1 MVTAECCSPRAATTA
16 CCESHGRS
24 PTWKAATTS
33 ALHTWRKRSD
43 IGWVRPQAWRHE
55 RIRGRS
61 RGGAMTAAEL
71 EPGPAHGACDAC
83 LRPSHVIATLAA
95 RIEGLLQRPGERIAN
110 LLALPSGRLIEA
122 LVPDERLGEVAA
134 AIEAFDP
141 DAAREDA
148 ADARLDVL
156 CPHASAYPDALRGL
170 PDAPAVIWARGG
182 AERLDELLDGPGVA
196 VVGSRRPSAYGLEVA
211 EELSRG
217 VSAAGVTVVS
227 GLALGIDAA
236 AHRGALRARTPRT
249 IAVLGGGADVVYPRM
264 NRRIYDQIAEVG
276 VILAESPPG
285 RRPFR
290 WTFPARNRIMA
301 AITAMTVV
309 VEAADPSGS
318 LITAS
323 FAAELGRGVAA
334 VPGRVT
340 ASNAAGSNRL
350 LRDGAAV
357 IRDAAD
363 ALDELFGVGGADRLE
378 ASTTEAAVD
387 GDERLVLDRIEAGA
401 DPASIAADVGLDPGR
416 VRIVLGTLEAR
427 GLIRRSGIG
436 SYERAASGARLT

>member
-1 MVTAECCSPRAATTA
+1 VSV
-16 CCESHGRS
+16 S
-24 PTWKAATTS
+24 
-33 ALHTWRKRSD
+33 
-43 IGWVRPQAWRHE
+43 
-55 RIRGRS
+55 
-61 RGGAMTAAEL
+61 
-71 EPGPAHGACDAC
+71 GACDAC
-83 LRPSHVIATLAA
+83 LRRSHVIATLAA
-95 RIEGLLQRPGERIAN
+95 RIEGLLQRPSERIAN
-110 LLALPSGRLIEA
+110 LLALPTEALIDA
-122 LVPDERLGEVAA
+122 LVPSDRIGEVVG
-134 AIEAFDP
+134 AIRAFEP
-141 DAAREDA
+141 AAAREQA
-148 ADARLDVL
+148 ADALLDL
-156 CPHASAYPDALRGL
+156 MCPHAPAYPEALRGL
-170 PDAPAVIWARGG
+170 ADSPPVLWARGG
-182 AERLDELLDGPGVA
+182 ADRLAELLDGPGVA
-196 VVGSRRPSAYGLEVA
+196 VVGSRRPSAYGVEVA
-211 EELSRG
+211 EQLSRG
-217 VSAAGVTVVS
+217 LSAAGVTVVS

-236 AHRGALRARTPRT
+236 AHRGALGSPSPRT

-264 NRRIYDQIAEVG
+264 NRTVYDQIAEVG
-276 VILAESPPG
+276 VILSESPPG

-378 ASTTEAAVD
+378 AATVDLGMLDEHARAVLAA
-387 GDERLVLDRIEAGA
+387 IEAGE
-401 DPASIAADVGLDPGR
+401 DPGAIAGDPRQTR
-416 VRIVLGTLEAR
+416 VTLGLLEAQ
-427 GLIRRSGIG
+427 GFIRRSGIG
-436 SYERAASGARLT
+436 SYERVAAGRP

>member
-1 MVTAECCSPRAATTA
+1 MS
-16 CCESHGRS
+16 
-24 PTWKAATTS
+24 
-33 ALHTWRKRSD
+33 
-43 IGWVRPQAWRHE
+43 
-55 RIRGRS
+55 
-61 RGGAMTAAEL
+61 
-71 EPGPAHGACDAC
+71 ACDAC
-83 LRPSHVIATLAA
+83 LRRSHVFATLAA
-95 RIEGLLQRPGERIAN
+95 RIEGLLQRPSDRIAN
-110 LLALPSGRLIEA
+110 LLALSNERLLDA
-122 LVPDERLGEVAA
+122 LVPSERTDEVAGAIA
-134 AIEAFDP
+134 AFEPAD
-141 DAAREDA
+141 AREAA
-148 ADARLDVL
+148 ADALLDVL
-156 CPHASAYPDALRGL
+156 CAHSTPYPEALRGL
-170 PDAPAVIWARGG
+170 PDSPPVLWARGG
-182 AERLDELLDGPGVA
+182 ADRLVELLDGPGVA
-196 VVGSRRPSAYGLEVA
+196 VVGSRRPSAYGIEVA

-217 VSAAGVTVVS
+217 LSASGVTVVS

-236 AHRGALRARTPRT
+236 AHRGALRAPSPRT
-249 IAVLGGGADVVYPRM
+249 IAVLGSGADVVYPRM

-276 VILAESPPG
+276 VILSESPPG

-363 ALDELFGVGGADRLE
+363 ALDELFGIGGASRLE
-378 ASTTEAAVD
+378 AAVAAATPAAP
-387 GDERLVLDRIEAGA
+387 DERAVLDAVERGF
-401 DPASIAADVGLDPGR
+401 DPASIPAETGLEAAR
-416 VRIVLGTLEAR
+416 VRVVLGLLEA
-427 GLIRRSGIG
+427 GGFIRRSGIG
-436 SYERAASGARLT
+436 SYERAAAR

>member
-1 MVTAECCSPRAATTA
+1 MS
-16 CCESHGRS
+16 
-24 PTWKAATTS
+24 
-33 ALHTWRKRSD
+33 
-43 IGWVRPQAWRHE
+43 
-55 RIRGRS
+55 
-61 RGGAMTAAEL
+61 
-71 EPGPAHGACDAC
+71 ACDTC
-83 LRPSHVIATLAA
+83 LRRAHVIATLAA
-95 RIEGLLQRPGERIAN
+95 RIEGLLQRPSERIGN
-110 LLALPSGRLIEA
+110 LLALASDRLIEA
-122 LVPDERLGEVAA
+122 LVPGERLREVAA
-134 AIEAFDP
+134 AIDAFEP
-141 DAAREDA
+141 ESARELA
-148 ADARLDVL
+148 ADALLDVV
-156 CPHASAYPDALRGL
+156 CAHGAAYPEALRGL
-170 PDAPAVIWARGG
+170 ADSPPVLWVRGG
-182 AERLDELLDGPGVA
+182 SERLTELLDGPGVA
-196 VVGSRRPSAYGLEVA
+196 VVGSRRPSAYGIEVA

-217 VSAAGVTVVS
+217 LSAAGVTVVS

-236 AHRGALRARTPRT
+236 AHRGALRAPKPRT
-249 IAVLGGGADVVYPRM
+249 IAVLGSGADVPYPRL

-276 VILAESPPG
+276 VILSESPPG

-378 ASTTEAAVD
+378 A
-387 GDERLVLDRIEAGA
+387 A
-401 DPASIAADVGLDPGR
+401 DPAAELDADERAVLERVESGTDPAAIAGEAGLEPAR
-416 VRIVLGTLEAR
+416 VRIVLGILEAR

-436 SYERAASGARLT
+436 SYVRAAAASSASSHEK

>member
-1 MVTAECCSPRAATTA
+1 MS
-16 CCESHGRS
+16 
-24 PTWKAATTS
+24 
-33 ALHTWRKRSD
+33 
-43 IGWVRPQAWRHE
+43 
-55 RIRGRS
+55 
-61 RGGAMTAAEL
+61 
-71 EPGPAHGACDAC
+71 ACDAC
-83 LRPSHVIATLAA
+83 IRRANVFATLAA
-95 RIEGLLQRPGERIAN
+95 RIEGLLQQPSKRIAN
-110 LLALPSGRLIEA
+110 LLALSSEQLVEA
-122 LVPDERLGEVAA
+122 LVPSERLPEVAD
-134 AIEAFDP
+134 AIATFDP
-141 DAAREDA
+141 EDA
-148 ADARLDVL
+148 RQAAANAALDVL
-156 CPHASAYPDALRGL
+156 CRHSRAYPDSLRALA
-170 PDAPAVIWARGG
+170 DAPPLLWIRGG
-182 AERLDELLDGPGVA
+182 VDRLTALLEGPGVA
-196 VVGSRRPSAYGLEVA
+196 VVGSRRPSAYGIEVA

-217 VSAAGVTVVS
+217 LSSAGVTVVS

-236 AHRGALRARTPRT
+236 AHRGALRAAQPRT
-249 IAVLGGGADVVYPRM
+249 IAVLGSGADVVYPRL
-264 NRRIYDQIAEVG
+264 NRRIYDQIGDVG
-276 VILAESPPG
+276 VILSESPPG

-323 FAAELGRGVAA
+323 FAAEFGRGVAA

-378 ASTTEAAVD
+378 AAVEPELN
-387 GDERLVLDRIEAGA
+387 DEEHAVLDAIESGT
-401 DPASIAADVGLDPGR
+401 DPSAISGDPSR
-416 VRIVLGTLEAR
+416 VRVVLGLLEAR

-436 SYERAASGARLT
+436 SYERCARVRA